1 MMPFT
6 PTGGLVDTLPSP
18 RKTFIQFDHNEGKYP
33 DWWMATLARGGDIH
47 CDAEPSIWIHV
58 NLNTTSIEDFNL
70 WPR

>member
-18 RKTFIQFDHNEGKYP
+18 RETFVQFDHNEGKYP
-33 DWWMATLARGGDIH
+33 DWWMATLARGGIR
-47 CDAEPSIWIHV
+47 CDAEPSIWTHV